1 MLVENYS
8 NSRQVNPV
16 GFLAIFNRTY
26 VQFRYCHMQWRCGTV
41 SFCGASRGGVVRRKS
56 CFELHIDSYVVKLTW
71 LALGEDQAARSR
83 RVEQL
88 IAL

>member
-8 NSRQVNPV
+8 DSRQVGPV
-16 GFLAIFNRTY
+16 GLLAVFECSQTRPERYNARIFERALKAA
-26 VQFRYCHMQWRCGTV
+26 QCAGT
-41 SFCGASRGGVVRRKS
+41 
-56 CFELHIDSYVVKLTW
+56 IKLTW

>member
-8 NSRQVNPV
+8 DSRQVNPV
-16 GFLAIFNRTY
+16 GFLAIFERAQAWNEQLHK
-26 VQFRYCHMQWRCGTV
+26 V
-41 SFCGASRGGVVRRKS
+41 ASRFFRKGHENS
-56 CFELHIDSYVVKLTW
+56 ATQSMIKLTW

-88 IAL
+88 TAL

>member
-8 NSRQVNPV
+8 DSRQVGPV
-16 GFLAIFNRTY
+16 GLLAVFECSQARPVRSNARIFERVLKAAQCAGSN
-26 VQFRYCHMQWRCGTV
+26 
-41 SFCGASRGGVVRRKS
+41 
-56 CFELHIDSYVVKLTW
+56 KLTW

-88 IAL
+88 TAL

>member
-8 NSRQVNPV
+8 DSRRDCP
-16 GFLAIFNRTY
+16 GDSRAIFEWAYALSQLLR
-26 VQFRYCHMQWRCGTV
+26 FRSCAFGC
-41 SFCGASRGGVVRRKS
+41 RGRHKLMARA
-56 CFELHIDSYVVKLTW
+56 EMVKLTW

-88 IAL
+88 MAL

>member
-16 GFLAIFNRTY
+16 GFLAIFEKVQTFIREASWKLRSLSARTY
-26 VQFRYCHMQWRCGTV
+26 QAIA
-41 SFCGASRGGVVRRKS
+41 GAWL
-56 CFELHIDSYVVKLTW
+56 FKLTW
-71 LALGEDQAARSR
+71 LALGEDQVARSR

-88 IAL
+88 TAL